1 MILHDLSA
9 SMHPRRVRIF
19 LAEKGM
25 AQPTKVVD
33 AVNGEN
39 KTDDFLRMNSM
50 GRLPVLQ
57 LDVACVDMWPHRME
71 QQVSMPNADVF
82 LHSGYFY
89 PGRIV
94 QVPAYVEWLR
104 EQVALTLKRLEGKLA
119 GRFASCKVQNLLKR
133 PV

>member
-19 LAEKGM
+19 LAEKGVSP
-25 AQPTKVVD
+25 PTKVVD

-57 LDVACVDMWPHRME
+57 LDAACVDMWTHRME
-71 QQVSMPNADVF
+71 QQVSMPIADVF
-82 LHSGYFY
+82 LHSGDFY
-89 PGRIV
+89 RGRIV
-94 QVPAYVEWLR
+94 QVPAHAEWLR
-104 EQVALTLKRLEGKLA
+104 EQVALTLKWLEGELA
-119 GRFASCKVQNLLKR
+119 CHLASCKVQNLLGR